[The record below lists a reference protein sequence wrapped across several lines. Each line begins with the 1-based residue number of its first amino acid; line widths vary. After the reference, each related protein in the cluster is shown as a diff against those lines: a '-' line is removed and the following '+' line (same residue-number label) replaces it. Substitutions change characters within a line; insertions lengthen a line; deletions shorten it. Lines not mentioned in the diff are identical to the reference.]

1 MENEKKLPVKI
12 KLLRPEAQLP
22 KYQSVS
28 AAAADLYAALKTPM
42 TIEPGAIVRIPTGI
56 AIDCGRDDLAIVLCA
71 RSGLAAKGITL
82 ANGIGL
88 VDADYRGEILVLTA
102 NISDQP
108 YTVAPGERIAQM
120 MFVPVCRA
128 SFETTDTLTETA
140 RGAGGFGSTG
150 TK

>member
-1 MENEKKLPVKI
+1 MNHEKQLPVKI
-12 KLLRPEAQLP
+12 KLLREQAQMP
-22 KYQSVS
+22 KYQSAS
-28 AAAADLYAALKTPM
+28 AAAADLYAALENPM
-42 TIEPGAIVRIPTGI
+42 TIEPGDIVRIPTGI

-102 NISDQP
+102 NIGSQP

-120 MFVPVCRA
+120 MFVPVRRA
-128 SFETTDTLTETA
+128 SFEESDALSETE

-150 TK
+150 KN